1 MPSGRKKNVLKVK
14 ARGSHVRVTNLNQ
27 AGNPW
32 FSFLID
38 KDDWEALQEIIKDVW
53 ISLGVVHI
61 IKKCGTTQKLVNWL
75 YGKKKNESVKVTFLN
90 GNKQD
95 CKVCRRLC

>member
-27 AGNPW
+27 AGNVW

-38 KDDWEALQEIIKDVW
+38 KDDWEALQWCLLRLAEAPLTGSRTRDR
-53 ISLGVVHI
+53 SLG
-61 IKKCGTTQKLVNWL
+61 CSEL
-75 YGKKKNESVKVTFLN
+75 
-90 GNKQD
+90 
-95 CKVCRRLC
+95 R